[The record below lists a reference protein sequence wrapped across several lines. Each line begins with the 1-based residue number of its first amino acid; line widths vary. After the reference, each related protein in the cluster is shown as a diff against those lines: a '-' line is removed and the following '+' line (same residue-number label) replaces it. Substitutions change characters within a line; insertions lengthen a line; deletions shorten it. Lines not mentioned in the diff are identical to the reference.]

1 MKYFRP
7 FIFLILLTG
16 GWNAA
21 IAEQYLSQEDFLSQA
36 FDGAEYSKDKLWLTS
51 TIKDK
56 AKEILHHDYAGLRVS
71 YWKSGTTTAWIL
83 DEIGKERPITI
94 GIAVK
99 DQQIKQVSI
108 LEFRESRGWEVRY
121 PFFTEQF
128 QGVNLTSDYELNKI
142 IDGVTGA
149 TLSVRAV
156 KKVAAL
162 ALYLHSQAHENG

>member
-1 MKYFRP
+1 MLVVGVP
-7 FIFLILLTG
+7 VH
-16 GWNAA
+16 
-21 IAEQYLSQEDFLSQA
+21 AEQYLSQEEFLAQA
-36 FDGAEYSKDKLWLTS
+36 FSGAEYTKNKLWLTS
-51 TIKDK
+51 AIKEK
-56 AKEILHHDYAGLRVS
+56 AKEILRHDYAGLRVS
-71 YWKSGTTTAWIL
+71 YWKSGNATAWII

-94 GIAVK
+94 GVAVR
-99 DQQIKQVSI
+99 DQQISQVSI

-128 QGVNLTSDYELNKI
+128 EGVQLTDEHTLNKM

-162 ALYLHSQAHENG
+162 ALYLHSLALEG